1 MRNSQSSLTGSFFGT
16 YNLHAKSLLS
26 SASNTSYFSV
36 SWKKKH
42 NLSELDFPSYPVGIP
57 KLSVAHAVLES

>member
-1 MRNSQSSLTGSFFGT
+1 MLNSQSSLAESFFGT
-16 YNLHAKSLLS
+16 YNLHAKSFLS
-26 SASNTSYFSV
+26 SARNTSYFSV

-42 NLSELDFPSYPVGIP
+42 NLSELDFPSYPVGVP